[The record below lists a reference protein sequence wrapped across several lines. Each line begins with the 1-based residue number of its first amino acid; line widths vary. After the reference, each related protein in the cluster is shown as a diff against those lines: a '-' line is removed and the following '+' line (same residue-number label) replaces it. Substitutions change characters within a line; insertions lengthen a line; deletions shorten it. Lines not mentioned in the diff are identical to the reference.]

1 MNLILCGMMGAGKTT
16 VGEAFAQKTGW
27 LCCDTDRIIEERYG
41 KITEIFSQY
50 GETYFRQLE
59 TQLLKELV
67 QKDGL
72 VISVGGGLVLR
83 AENVALLRQNGKII
97 YLRAKQETLEKR
109 LADDDTRPLLQTVEA
124 LSNRIKRLLDE
135 RTPIYEDVADY
146 IVDVDGKT
154 PQAIAAE
161 IEKNI

>member
-1 MNLILCGMMGAGKTT
+1 
-16 VGEAFAQKTGW
+16 
-27 LCCDTDRIIEERYG
+27 
-41 KITEIFSQY
+41 
-50 GETYFRQLE
+50 
-59 TQLLKELV
+59 
-67 QKDGL
+67 

-109 LADDDTRPLLQTVEA
+109 LADDDTRPLLQTGET
-124 LSNRIKRLLDE
+124 LSDRIKRLLDE

-154 PQAIAAE
+154 PQVIAAE